1 MRRILCLF
9 KNSTLILQYLYVF
22 ETIRLLF
29 LCLHFKLRKFVDVH
43 AEKKQDKVEGD
54 PSRDM
59 GRRPPGGP
67 GPSVLMP
74 AGPSVL
80 CLYLLFYLSAL
91 SIAGQSETLQPEDA
105 EQPLWPLFTK
115 RPLALEDGGREHI
128 DAPALSQA
136 QDWQE
141 GASETKEDKVLRQ
154 AGRALE
160 SAIDAAIA
168 PEAPSQLA
176 AAASAS
182 AAAAAVAALSSW
194 QAQVKMGMTN
204 PAAPA
209 GEDGGNERVLPS
221 QPIPP
226 PPHPPSAVA
235 PNQSPSSS
243 FWAEAAA
250 GTEPGRGAKTESMD
264 EEDSEADGGSDTASS
279 DGWSIRVLDIP
290 ADGMVYVRSDQD
302 PAEVECIH
310 THMHI
315 CIHTHIHECMHA

>member
-1 MRRILCLF
+1 MSLF
-9 KNSTLILQYLYVF
+9 GDDK
-22 ETIRLLF
+22 R
-29 LCLHFKLRKFVDVH
+29 FVDVH

-105 EQPLWPLFTK
+105 EQPVWPLFTK